1 MQNSANR
8 LRLSNSQA
16 SIPMFKK
23 LNIDKDWILTYLL
36 GIIIGVV
43 RSVKYLYSSLH
54 RLTYHIVIFKR
65 SLYQYGITFDSV
77 KNYSMLIVTRKILTK
92 MQSIQNYYLIRI

>member
-1 MQNSANR
+1 MHLILQ
-8 LRLSNSQA
+8 LS
-16 SIPMFKK
+16 
-23 LNIDKDWILTYLL
+23 NIDKDWILTYLL

-54 RLTYHIVIFKR
+54 RLKYHIVIFKR

-92 MQSIQNYYLIRI
+92 MQSIENYYLIVYNKCKARENSSCI